1 MEKYNI
7 LFLDFDGVIN
17 NSDLN
22 QENDH
27 LLIPDDFNQYNPI
40 LVKNIKTIIHEYN
53 FKLVISSTWRK
64 DYSIQKM
71 NYILNDL
78 LNLDCEILDYTTKEY
93 LDKEYKYRLEWTHGA
108 KSIDRGLQITKW
120 LSEEKYDIN
129 FYVVID
135 DDLDAEFG
143 HTENFFA
150 VNSMTGFDENT
161 LKRFR
166 IYMRTFLC

>member
-17 NSDLN
+17 NSDPN

-27 LLIPDDFNQYNPI
+27 LLIPDDFNQYNPK
-40 LVKNIKTIIHEYN
+40 LVGNIKTIIHEFN

-71 NYILNDL
+71 NHILNDIMK
-78 LNLDCEILDYTTKEY
+78 LDCTILDYTTKEF
-93 LDKEYKYRLEWTHGA
+93 L
-108 KSIDRGLQITKW
+108 DRGLQISKW
-120 LSEEKYDIN
+120 LSEEKYDMN

-135 DDLDAEFG
+135 DDTDAAYNHES
-143 HTENFFA
+143 NFFQ
-150 VNSMTGFDENT
+150 VDTFTGFDDLHKIKFNKFMEN
-161 LKRFR
+161 LIYDFSKRFKN
-166 IYMRTFLC
+166 

>member
-27 LLIPDDFNQYNPI
+27 LFIPDDFNQYNPI

-71 NYILNDL
+71 NYILNEAWLKDEFDAMENYPKDFSDHYIKSFL
-78 LNLDCEILDYTTKEY
+78 DQANHPDAQYEEWYKWAEKFRAQYRNL
-93 LDKEYKYRLEWTHGA
+93 GA
-108 KSIDRGLQITKW
+108 EVD
-120 LSEEKYDIN
+120 
-129 FYVVID
+129 
-135 DDLDAEFG
+135 
-143 HTENFFA
+143 H
-150 VNSMTGFDENT
+150 
-161 LKRFR
+161 
-166 IYMRTFLC
+166 